1 MSTPGADPSGDYVL
15 KLFAAV
21 DRLRPGAGSVLAA
34 KARRLTG
41 TPNHAQAPGGLNQY
55 AWLLGLSR
63 ADLFLTYRT
72 SALAALRDN
81 PALRLVELPEA
92 LAVEA
97 HYGLT
102 VLDPVAER
110 LASFILGRA
119 GSAILDRHG
128 FLRLEHG

>member
-41 TPNHAQAPGGLNQY
+41 TQNHAQAPGGLNQY

-81 PALRLVELPEA
+81 PALRLVELPA
-92 LAVEA
+92 SLAVEA
-97 HYGLT
+97 QYGLT

-110 LASFILGRA
+110 LAKFILGSA